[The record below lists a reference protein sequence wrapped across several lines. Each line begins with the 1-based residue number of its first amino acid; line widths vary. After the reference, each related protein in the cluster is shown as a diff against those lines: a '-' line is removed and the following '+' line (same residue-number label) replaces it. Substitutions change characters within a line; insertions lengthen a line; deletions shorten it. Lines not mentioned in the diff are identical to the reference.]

1 MFAIIKTGGKQ
12 YRVGA
17 GDTLVVEKLEGD
29 KDGKV
34 NFAEVL
40 MVGDGADVS
49 IGAPTVAGA
58 TVSGELVE
66 TRKGD
71 KVIIFKKRR
80 RNTYRRKNGHR
91 QLESVIRITEIA
103 ANGKSAKAEGAAT
116 KRAPAKKKA
125 ASPAAEA

>member
-17 GDTLVVEKLEGD
+17 GDTIVVEKLEG
-29 KDGKV
+29 KDGPGGKKTV
-34 NFAEVL
+34 SFGEVL
-40 MVGDGADVS
+40 MVGDGADVTL
-49 IGAPTVAGA
+49 GAPTISGA
-58 TVSGELVE
+58 TVTGELVE

-71 KVIIFKKRR
+71 KVKVFKKRR

-103 ANGKSAKAEGAAT
+103 SGGKSAKA
-116 KRAPAKKKA
+116 
-125 ASPAAEA
+125 

>member
-17 GDTLVVEKLEGD
+17 GDTIVVEKLEG

-34 NFAEVL
+34 SFGEVL
-40 MVGDGADVS
+40 MVGDGADVTL
-49 IGAPTVAGA
+49 GAPTVAGA
-58 TVSGELVE
+58 TVTGELVE

-71 KVIIFKKRR
+71 KVKVFKKRR

-103 ANGKSAKAEGAAT
+103 AGGKSAKA
-116 KRAPAKKKA
+116 
-125 ASPAAEA
+125 